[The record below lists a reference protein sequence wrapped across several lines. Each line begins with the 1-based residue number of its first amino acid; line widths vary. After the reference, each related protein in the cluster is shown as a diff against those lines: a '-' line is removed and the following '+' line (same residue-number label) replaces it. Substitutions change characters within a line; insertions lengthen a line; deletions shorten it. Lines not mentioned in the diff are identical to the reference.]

1 MKYNFKPNWMAFL
14 SFLLLVT
21 LFTGCVAAVPI
32 AIYGFQAE
40 DGHVATADVKKKVAV
55 FA

>member
-1 MKYNFKPNWMAFL
+1 MAFL

-32 AIYGFQAE
+32 AIYGFQGE
-40 DGHVATADVKKKVAV
+40 DGHVATADVKKEGCSFCLIGVHS
-55 FA
+55 